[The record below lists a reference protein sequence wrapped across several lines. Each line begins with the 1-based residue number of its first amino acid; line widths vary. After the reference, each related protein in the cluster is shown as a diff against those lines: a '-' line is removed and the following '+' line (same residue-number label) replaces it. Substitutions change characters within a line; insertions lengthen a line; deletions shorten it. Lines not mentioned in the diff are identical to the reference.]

1 VASTDQPDCDL
12 TPRPQSEKIANID
25 RNLTIIGD
33 NGVMRGF
40 IAKILSIGAVF
51 LAFAVFVS
59 PAQAGK
65 SSPQVLALVSID
77 KPMDLLCFNGDCF
90 VELSA
95 FCLQPDYATPDKG
108 TGYQVAGLG
117 GIRVTGYTKDGQT
130 IALDATKDFKI
141 IALRTHVAVRMSMR
155 AHTMHKMNLARV
167 TVSVAEDTSLI
178 PLPSDKYEAQDDLT
192 IEVATG
198 PWRKIGSQIV
208 DQNPDVMS
216 AARATSRI
224 ANGLP
229 PFTHVGPK
237 TTNAIWADV
246 EQSGLLDDMDPAAV
260 RLLTASYQECEE
272 KNKSGGM
279 VTMRSCV
286 SYMHDKFLGD
296 LNMKYWDVI
305 KGAI

>member
-1 VASTDQPDCDL
+1 MRQINRKL
-12 TPRPQSEKIANID
+12 TKFRE
-25 RNLTIIGD
+25 

-40 IAKILSIGAVF
+40 IARILSFGA
-51 LAFAVFVS
+51 AFFALIVLVS
-59 PAQAGK
+59 PVQAGK
-65 SSPQVLALVSID
+65 TSPQVLALVSID

-95 FCLQPDYATPDKG
+95 FCLQPDYKTPDKG
-108 TGYQVAGLG
+108 TGYRVAGLG
-117 GIRVTGYTKDGQT
+117 GIRATGYTKDGQT
-130 IALDATKDFKI
+130 ISLDATRDFKI

-155 AHTMHKMNLARV
+155 AHAMHKLGLARV
-167 TVSVAEDTSLI
+167 TVSVAENTSLV
-178 PLPSDKYEAQDDLT
+178 PLPSDKYEAQDELM

-208 DQNPDVMS
+208 DQDPQVMS

-224 ANGLP
+224 ANSLP

-246 EQSGLLDDMDPAAV
+246 EQSGLLEDMEPAAV